1 MRIFRNKRQAALS
14 TAPGMYAEEDPSK
27 VIFETST
34 RLKVES
40 NRWMLIAFACAAV
53 AAGAVWTRQPP
64 PSVTRVVGVSADV
77 SGHPV
82 VTVLFCTES

>member
-27 VIFETST
+27 VVYETST

-40 NRWMLIAFACAAV
+40 NRWMLIAFACLGV
-53 AAGAVWTRQPP
+53 AAGAV
-64 PSVTRVVGVSADV
+64 
-77 SGHPV
+77 
-82 VTVLFCTES
+82 